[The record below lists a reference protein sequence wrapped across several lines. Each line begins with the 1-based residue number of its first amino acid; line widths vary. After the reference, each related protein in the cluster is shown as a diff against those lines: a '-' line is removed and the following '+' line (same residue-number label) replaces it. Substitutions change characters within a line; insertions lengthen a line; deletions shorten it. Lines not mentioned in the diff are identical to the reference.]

1 MRMSL
6 RSRFLNML
14 RDRVAG
20 DDLPLSIVL
29 WDGAVFDFVPAPSVV
44 IRLRS
49 RRLLRH
55 FLTGNIARLGQAY
68 VAGELEVEGRL
79 QDVLLVGVTIADRL
93 GKSAP
98 VRLLARLPH
107 RGRHSIAHDAAAVRY
122 HYDVSNDFYRLW
134 LDRNM
139 IYSCAYFE
147 TGEEDLDTAQE
158 HKLDHICRKLRLQ
171 PGERLLD
178 IGCGWG
184 GLLCWAAVHY
194 GVDGMYMPAMA
205 LAFDRNWLSVCQVIA
220 QKRVES
226 GTSRRA
232 LTRGCQYL
240 PETRIRLS
248 KGLDW
253 GDL

>member
-1 MRMSL
+1 MAAIVAAARLGAVHL
-6 RSRFLNML
+6 RSPAVPASEA
-14 RDRVAG
+14 RVAG
-20 DDLPLSIVL
+20 
-29 WDGAVFDFVPAPSVV
+29 
-44 IRLRS
+44 
-49 RRLLRH
+49 
-55 FLTGNIARLGQAY
+55 
-68 VAGELEVEGRL
+68 GR
-79 QDVLLVGVTIADRL
+79 
-93 GKSAP
+93 
-98 VRLLARLPH
+98 
-107 RGRHSIAHDAAAVRY
+107 RHSLRRDRAAVRH
-122 HYDVSNDFYRLW
+122 HYDVSNAFYRMVLGPS
-134 LDRNM
+134 M
-139 IYSCAYFE
+139 VYSCAYFASPDD
-147 TGEEDLDTAQE
+147 TLDEAQE
-158 HKLDHICRKLRLQ
+158 RKLELICRKLRLQ

-205 LAFDRNWLSVCQVIA
+205 LAFHRNWLSVCQVIA